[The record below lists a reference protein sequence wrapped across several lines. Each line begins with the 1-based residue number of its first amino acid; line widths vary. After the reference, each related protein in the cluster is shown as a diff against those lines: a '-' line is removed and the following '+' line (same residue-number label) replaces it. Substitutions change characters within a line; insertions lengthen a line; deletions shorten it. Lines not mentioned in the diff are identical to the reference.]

1 MNKLVI
7 ILLVFIFM
15 CFASV
20 EYSLA
25 QQIQIDR
32 GTRIGGLW
40 CFPLLNDSLTYLYL
54 PNSAAL
60 ANDANNKPQFSFM
73 RYVDNTA
80 TDGSTDKTITE
91 AAGGAV
97 LHFLVE
103 YNTSKDTVTAAEKA
117 LRELFKNEKIVLRGP
132 IIFNSGEYA
141 LVSSILNPDRT
152 TKTSLLALG
161 KAPVLEGSRI
171 ALSFEMTPENS
182 KILMENFKMSTPD
195 ISLVFDMSFSG
206 LTDAYSAELTI
217 DWAEVKN
224 SMSMGAGGSIYFVSA
239 DVKASFERLRR
250 DNAIKLVTFGEDQNM
265 DALLNTVYDKLLN
278 LLFKPVSPEEVPQ
291 NQRGGLT
298 DALAALVSSR
308 GALGSRNT
316 TGFGLNAEFQLKDMK
331 SEGKSKLNFNSR
343 ATVLRH
349 HYIVYN
355 IGNFYKKYG
364 NDENYFK
371 SVNIFDPDFTQR
383 EVHVG
388 IDGSL
393 EPEFDKFINSVT
405 VKLLKKHQNGEQTL
419 QELFIDKNIFKN
431 KTNQLKMV
439 YGSVKDTDRLKWL
452 EYEYQATWQF
462 QKGGSYT
469 GNWTPQGSSMI
480 NLFAPYER
488 RTIEL
493 WGDQDILKQNQIRA
507 VVVTLEY
514 DFFNEKRKP
523 KIIIKTSEPIENKGF
538 EITQPLNVYNYKYSI
553 DWIK

>member
-1 MNKLVI
+1 
-7 ILLVFIFM
+7 
-15 CFASV
+15 
-20 EYSLA
+20 
-25 QQIQIDR
+25 
-32 GTRIGGLW
+32 
-40 CFPLLNDSLTYLYL
+40 
-54 PNSAAL
+54 
-60 ANDANNKPQFSFM
+60 M

-553 DWIK
+553 DWIKENGQKISKQANDSTGIIIIDKLPNL